1 MGIIRNVAI
10 AVLAISFLTFVA
22 FFGRLPALRLVYSHL
37 KCPCIAKKCR
47 NTPIGAL
54 HRVMW
59 IHIPGG
65 FRKIDQKL
73 TDGRLSAWVGRL
85 AHTLWNDRHPLV
97 MVRLDTGAGAFS
109 FFPLNFHRDMTIHV
123 TKSAPVKDLEQQVM
137 LNYLQI
143 PC

>member
-1 MGIIRNVAI
+1 MGIVRNVAI
-10 AVLAISFLTFVA
+10 AVLVISFLTFVA
-22 FFGRLPALRLVYSHL
+22 FFGRLPALRLAYSHL
-37 KCPCIAKKCR
+37 KCPRIAKNCR

-65 FRKIDQKL
+65 FQKIDRKL

-97 MVRLDTGAGAFS
+97 MVRLDISAFS
-109 FFPLNFHRDMTIHV
+109 FFLLNFHRRYDMHV
-123 TKSAPVKDLEQQVM
+123 TRSIPVKDLEQQVM